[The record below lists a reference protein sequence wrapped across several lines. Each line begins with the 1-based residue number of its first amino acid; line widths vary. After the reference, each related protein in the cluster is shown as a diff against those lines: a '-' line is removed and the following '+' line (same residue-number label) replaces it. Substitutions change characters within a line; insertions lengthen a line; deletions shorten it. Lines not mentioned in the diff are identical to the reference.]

1 MEGECIDERLYPLDM
16 IQTCRDSKDCAG
28 TWGHFNGG
36 CCGRSEITKGAD
48 LLDPETRKIWDL
60 QTDGQGL
67 CVPRIQADFMEKQGE
82 VNLMEYNRYNFEND
96 WVTRNIWLND
106 MPYND
111 RDDVKWEDMMEYVR
125 KEYPE
130 FEKERDIWFKGYCI
144 DGRLPGQEPD
154 YDDWMKEMMA
164 DQDWDWA
171 KWERMGEIFDDVE
184 VEMGDNF
191 MNLSGPGMRIEM
203 MEGEDGSGSMRIVLE
218 SATKL
223 AASALSIGAAL
234 TLF

>member
-1 MEGECIDERLYPLDM
+1 
-16 IQTCRDSKDCAG
+16 
-28 TWGHFNGG
+28 
-36 CCGRSEITKGAD
+36 
-48 LLDPETRKIWDL
+48 
-60 QTDGQGL
+60 
-67 CVPRIQADFMEKQGE
+67 
-82 VNLMEYNRYNFEND
+82 
-96 WVTRNIWLND
+96 
-106 MPYND
+106 
-111 RDDVKWEDMMEYVR
+111 
-125 KEYPE
+125 
-130 FEKERDIWFKGYCI
+130 
-144 DGRLPGQEPD
+144 
-154 YDDWMKEMMA
+154 MA